1 MHPSLKQ
8 MAAEL
13 DRHARDPGLR
23 WRFACACVQEVADQ
37 LEDEQAIQ
45 AWQRLQALVS
55 APGEPDEVAL
65 RELALHLEGIARAHP
80 GSRSIDGTRHAAVS
94 ATHALAQAAHGR
106 AIEAAAYAAYS
117 KIYGYGAYAV
127 SDPQAFDDV
136 HQHQWQLLQ
145 RLLPPADEADP
156 LR

>member
-145 RLLPPADEADP
+145 RLLPPAGEADSV
-156 LR
+156 R